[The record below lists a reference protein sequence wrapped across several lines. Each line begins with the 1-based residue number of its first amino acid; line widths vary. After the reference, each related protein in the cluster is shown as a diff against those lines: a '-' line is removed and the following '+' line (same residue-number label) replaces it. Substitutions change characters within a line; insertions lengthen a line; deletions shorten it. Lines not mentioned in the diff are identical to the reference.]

1 VVEKL
6 KRKRPHGRTW
16 HRREDN
22 IKMDLRPAE
31 YDSVDWMHV
40 ARIKVQWQA
49 FGNTVIWRILG
60 LAE

>member
-6 KRKRPHGRTW
+6 KRKRTW

-22 IKMDLRPAE
+22 IKMDLRPAG

-40 ARIKVQWQA
+40 ARIIPHITQLYGE
-49 FGNTVIWRILG
+49 FLG
-60 LAE
+60 